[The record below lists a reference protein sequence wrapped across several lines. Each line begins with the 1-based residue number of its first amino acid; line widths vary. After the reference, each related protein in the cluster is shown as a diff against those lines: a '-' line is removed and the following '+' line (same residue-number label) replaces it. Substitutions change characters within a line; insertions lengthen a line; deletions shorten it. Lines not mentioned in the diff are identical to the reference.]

1 MHPSLGRAL
10 GASVAAVAVLNAIA
24 ALSMPVSNWRVSGL
38 LVGVWLVLLLC
49 HAALYW
55 FGEQLRQRSGF
66 AVYAAAQAA
75 ALFAIAVSR
84 VPVPVTVGVFMA
96 ATAELVLVA
105 GGRWGTTRITLA
117 TIALFV
123 LASLITSG
131 VYYAAT
137 AGLALAVTGAVAHA
151 IAALTR
157 RAPALV
163 ATNGASAPA
172 VSTDISMLTSRENE
186 VLRELVRGARNSEIA
201 ATLGIS
207 ERTVKS
213 HLKSI
218 FQKLGVESRS
228 AAVAAALLRGQTPN
242 RSLTP
247 S

>member
-1 MHPSLGRAL
+1 M
-10 GASVAAVAVLNAIA
+10 VAVLNAIS
-24 ALSMPVSNWRVSGL
+24 ALSMPVSSRRVSAL
-38 LVGVWLVLLLC
+38 LVAAWLVLLLG
-49 HAALYW
+49 HAVLYW
-55 FGEQLRQRSGF
+55 FGEQLRQRSGVT
-66 AVYAAAQAA
+66 AYAAAQGV

-84 VPVPVTVGVFMA
+84 VPIPVTVGVFMA
-96 ATAELVLVA
+96 ATAELVLL
-105 GGRWGTTRITLA
+105 GGARWGSIRITLA

-131 VYYAAT
+131 VYYATT
-137 AGLALAVTGAVAHA
+137 AGLALAVTGVVAHA

-157 RAPALV
+157 REPELAV
-163 ATNGASAPA
+163 AANGASPA
-172 VSTDISMLTSRENE
+172 IARNDISALTSRENE

-228 AAVAAALLRGQTPN
+228 GAVAAALQRGTSRP
-242 RSLTP
+242 
-247 S
+247 

>member
-1 MHPSLGRAL
+1 MHRSLGRAL
-10 GASVAAVAVLNAIA
+10 GASVAAVAALNAIS
-24 ALSMPVSNWRVSGL
+24 ALSMPVSGRRVSGL
-38 LVGVWLVLLLC
+38 LIGVWLVLLLC

-55 FGEQLRQRSGF
+55 FGEQLRQRSGV
-66 AVYAAAQAA
+66 AAYAAAQAV

-84 VPVPVTVGVFMA
+84 VPIPVTVGIFMA
-96 ATAELVLVA
+96 ATVELVLL
-105 GGRWGTTRITLA
+105 GGARWGTTRITLA

-131 VYYAAT
+131 VYYATT
-137 AGLALAVTGAVAHA
+137 AGLALAVAGVVGHA

-157 RAPALV
+157 RGPELV
-163 ATNGASAPA
+163 VASNGASPPIAPSEI
-172 VSTDISMLTSRENE
+172 STLTSRENE

-228 AAVAAALLRGQTPN
+228 AAVAAAFVRGQTP
-242 RSLTP
+242 S
-247 S
+247 

>member
-1 MHPSLGRAL
+1 
-10 GASVAAVAVLNAIA
+10 VAALNAIS
-24 ALSMPVSNWRVSGL
+24 ALSMPVSGRRVSGL
-38 LVGVWLVLLLC
+38 LIGVWLVLLLC

-55 FGEQLRQRSGF
+55 FGEQLRQRSGV
-66 AVYAAAQAA
+66 AAYAAAQAV

-84 VPVPVTVGVFMA
+84 VPIPVTVGIFMA
-96 ATAELVLVA
+96 ATVELVLL
-105 GGRWGTTRITLA
+105 GGARWGTTRITLA

-131 VYYAAT
+131 VYYATT
-137 AGLALAVTGAVAHA
+137 AGLALAVAGVVGHA

-157 RAPALV
+157 RGPELV
-163 ATNGASAPA
+163 VASNGASPPIAPSEI
-172 VSTDISMLTSRENE
+172 STLTSRENE

-228 AAVAAALLRGQTPN
+228 AAVAAAFVMGQTP
-242 RSLTP
+242 S
-247 S
+247 